1 MSNTT
6 QSYRDLLDFMVSLS
20 YTDFSTL
27 TIEYIID
34 LLEQARVPFIR
45 GSYVVDLP
53 ERQQTYGQELDF
65 TLVQP
70 SGHHNKIHLDFN
82 YEAQL
87 TDFHLQTFSNFT
99 TK

>member
-6 QSYRDLLDFMVSLS
+6 SSYRDLLAFIGSLI
-20 YTDFSTL
+20 YTDFTTL
-27 TIEYIID
+27 PIEYLVD
-34 LLEQARVPFIR
+34 LLEQAQVPFVR

-82 YEAQL
+82 GEAHL
-87 TDFHLQTFSNFT
+87 TDFHLQTFFELPD
-99 TK
+99 